1 MKKRCTRIEA
11 KLINDSFPI
20 LRNKKIFLFVFRF
33 RFYAMSVW
41 IPGFI
46 RFIIMS
52 SRTNTFNENVITGIL
67 AHELCHQE
75 RYLKMG
81 VLKYILFAIGFITSR
96 KLQAVEE
103 KATDRLTIEKGY
115 GRQLYELSE
124 IQFKDHKHQR
134 INEFYLSLEEI
145 KSYSESLGK
154 W

>member
-1 MKKRCTRIEA
+1 
-11 KLINDSFPI
+11 
-20 LRNKKIFLFVFRF
+20 
-33 RFYAMSVW
+33 
-41 IPGFI
+41 
-46 RFIIMS
+46 MS